1 MKKFKIKITKRALK
15 DLKFFNDKEKS
26 KCKDILLNV
35 ILKNPYLGK
44 KLKGKLAPNYS
55 YRLSL
60 KDRIIY
66 EINEPKEII
75 YIKRL
80 RTHYGE

>member
-1 MKKFKIKITKRALK
+1 MKQYELKITKKAVK
-15 DLKFFNDKEKS
+15 DIQFFSEKEKQ
-26 KCKDILLNV
+26 KCITVLRNV
-35 ILKNPYLGK
+35 ISKNPYIGK

-55 YRLSL
+55 YRLSI

-66 EINEPKEII
+66 EIDSQKKVV

-80 RTHYGE
+80 RTHYGD